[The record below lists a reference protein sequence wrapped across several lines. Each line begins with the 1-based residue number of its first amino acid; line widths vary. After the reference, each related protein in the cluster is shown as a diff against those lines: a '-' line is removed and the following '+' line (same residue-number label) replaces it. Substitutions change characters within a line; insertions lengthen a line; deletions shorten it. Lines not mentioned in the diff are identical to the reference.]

1 MPAEHENEQDKAA
14 EFRATDNHQEE
25 FGSIDPNGENS
36 GASTEGENDA
46 RTDSDRIVELESR
59 VSQLEKENAELKDQY
74 LRKHADFENFR
85 KRMARD
91 KEEAVKFA
99 NSQLLLDLIPIID
112 DFERAIKSSEE
123 AKNFEAFHEG
133 VTLIEKQFVSMLERK
148 WALKRIESVGEPFNP
163 EIHEAIM
170 AEPRSEHEVSMVL
183 EDFQKGYMLNDRVLR
198 SAKVKVSVPVVQ
210 SNEDSG
216 NA

>member
-1 MPAEHENEQDKAA
+1 MPAEHENEHEEAA
-14 EFRATDNHQEE
+14 EFRAADDHQEE
-25 FGSIDPNGENS
+25 FDSNGADA
-36 GASTEGENDA
+36 GASTEGEADA
-46 RTDSDRIVELESR
+46 GTETERMAELERR
-59 VSQLEKENAELKDQY
+59 VSQLEEENAVLKDQY

-91 KEEAVKFA
+91 KEEAIKFS

-123 AKNFEAFHEG
+123 ARNYDALHEG
-133 VTLIEKQFVSMLERK
+133 VALIERQFVNMLERK
-148 WALKRIESVGEPFNP
+148 WALKRIESIGEPFNP

-170 AEPRSEHEVSMVL
+170 AEPRSDHEVSMVL

-198 SAKVKVSVPVVQ
+198 SAKVKVSVPAVQ
-210 SNEDSG
+210 STEDTN